1 MTAFK
6 VYRSSAGSGKTYTL
20 TKEFVKLA
28 LVAPAARGGFSPGYY
43 ARILAVTFTRDA
55 AAEMK
60 ERVVSALERIKGWA
74 PGQALP
80 LLDDLLAEI
89 PAEYPPYANW
99 AAEALRRELVRRAGL
114 VFSTLIHQYSD
125 LSISTIDSF
134 TNRIVQSF
142 TKDLDISF
150 NYEVETEAGPLLEE
164 AVQRLLDRAGE
175 KRDPQLTAWLTEFA
189 RQQAEDEH
197 DWDIERLLLNFGE
210 NIFREG
216 TRPLIE
222 QLGSLTKADFRQV
235 RDQLATLRRN
245 FEQFLHERG
254 EAAMRLVGQ
263 RGLTAGSFF
272 QTEKG
277 IFGFFNRLSK
287 KEFELFLK
295 DDPGYNSYV
304 DKTINENKWY
314 IDKVNPAEKAAVDA
328 IAPDLA
334 RLFGQV
340 TDRRD
345 RDLGPYLVA
354 GFVLKNIYRLATI
367 HELEREV
374 RQLMAE
380 KNKVHISEFNH
391 RINQIVEHEPVPY
404 IYERMGERYQHIL
417 IDEFQDTSQMQWHN
431 LIPLMANA
439 LGYQLAN
446 MVVGDAK
453 QSIYRWRGGN
463 AELIVKLPEVPTAQP
478 GSPIALESQIFRRLY
493 GEYFL
498 GNNYRSLPQ
507 VIELNNDFFGFV
519 QQQNREAYPG
529 LGRYFDQHSQQAHRG
544 AGGHVEWSFL
554 AKDEKRPQQDEYRR
568 LTFARCRA
576 LVDQLVA
583 HHGYQLRDVTILCR
597 NNAGASYLA
606 EQFLAH
612 QYQVISTESLLLT
625 FSPTVSFVVDFLRV
639 LVQPVNHLRK
649 SELLYFLF
657 RHFGL
662 DGQANRYR
670 AETHEAIATA
680 SRENSLKQFFAFL
693 KDHFGAALVSR
704 KLQYLSLYETVEEL
718 IRVFDLNRAHAEQ
731 IYLQRL
737 LDEVAT
743 FGQNQ
748 SNDLPEFLEH
758 WDRNS
763 HKISVS
769 TPKTGNAIQVMTIHK
784 AKGLQFPV
792 VIVAFADWS
801 TIPKPGSETWADW
814 ADNLLVPQLRTVI
827 LPLQK
832 NLLRTEFAEL
842 YQRELEATFIDAINM
857 LYVAMTRPEERLYV
871 LAKGGEQ
878 KKSDNTTVQHWL
890 RAYLDHRQLGPQ
902 TDHLGEH
909 VVLQADPGPKVG
921 QAKPSDETE
930 YQVAQF
936 LSTEC
941 RDKIRMRR
949 DDTGLGE
956 RKISIEKMYEA
967 QKQGNLM
974 HYAFEKVSTRDDI
987 AKAVQRL
994 VFAGLLAPEEQ
1005 AALAEKMEAVTRLP
1019 ALAGLFERQPGRK
1032 ILNEKELI
1040 VRVGNSEDSRRPD
1053 RVVIDPDQITVVD
1066 YKTGAEQ
1073 QPSHVKQISEYAK
1086 FIQQIPAYRH
1096 LPVRK
1101 LLVYTEVMKVVQV

>member
-1 MTAFK
+1 MKAFK

-60 ERVVSALERIKGWA
+60 QRVVSALERIKDWA

-80 LLDDLLAEI
+80 LLDDLLAEV
-89 PAEYPPYANW
+89 PAEYPAYATW
-99 AAEALRRELVRRAGL
+99 AADALRRELVRRAGL

-142 TKDLDISF
+142 TKDLNISF
-150 NYEVETEAGPLLEE
+150 NYEVETEGTALLEE
-164 AVQRLLDRAGE
+164 AVQRLLERAGP

-189 RQQAEDEH
+189 RQEAEEER
-197 DWDIERLLLNFGE
+197 DWNIERSLLAFGQ

-222 QLGSLTKADFRQV
+222 QLGNLTKADFREL
-235 RDQLATLRRN
+235 RDHLTTLRRG
-245 FEQFLHERG
+245 FEQFIHERG
-254 EAAMRLVGQ
+254 AAAIQLIGQ
-263 RGLTAGSFF
+263 RGLTADNFYYGN
-272 QTEKG
+272 TG
-277 IFGFFNRLSK
+277 IFGFFGRLHKKDLSK
-287 KEFELFLK
+287 ILEG
-295 DDPGYNSYV
+295 DPGYNSYV
-304 DKTINENKWY
+304 GKTIGENKWY
-314 IDKVNPAEKAAVDA
+314 IDKTSPAAKAAIDA
-328 IAPDLA
+328 IASELTQ
-334 RLFGQV
+334 LFGQII
-340 TDRRD
+340 DRRD
-345 RDLGPYLVA
+345 RDLGHYLVA

-391 RINQIVEHEPVPY
+391 RINQIIENEPVPY
-404 IYERMGERYQHIL
+404 IYERMGERYQHLL

-463 AELIVKLPEVPTAQP
+463 AELIVSLPAVPTAQP
-478 GSPIALESQIFRRLY
+478 GSPIAEESQVFRQMY
-493 GEYFL
+493 SEHFL
-498 GNNYRSLPQ
+498 GSNYRSLPQ

-519 QQQNREAYPG
+519 QQQAAQTYPG
-529 LGRYFDQHSQQAHRG
+529 LGRYFDQHHQQAHRG

-554 AKDEKRPQQDEYRR
+554 TKDGDPPRQDEYQR

-583 HHGYQLRDVTILCR
+583 HHGYQLRDVTVLCR
-597 NNAGASYLA
+597 YNAGASYLA

-625 FSPTVSFVVDFLRV
+625 FSPTVSFVIDFLRV
-639 LVQPVNHLRK
+639 LVQPVNHLLK

-657 RHFGL
+657 QHFGL

-670 AETHEAIATA
+670 AETHETIVAA
-680 SRENSLKQFFAFL
+680 SRESSLKQFFVFL

-718 IRVFDLNRAHAEQ
+718 VRVFDLNRAHAEQ

-737 LDEVAT
+737 LDEVAA

-748 SNDLPEFLEH
+748 SNDLPDFIEH
-758 WDRNS
+758 WDS
-763 HKISVS
+763 HKGSISVS

-792 VIVAFADWS
+792 VVLAFADWA
-801 TIPKPGSETWADW
+801 TDPKPRSEAWADW
-814 ADNLLVPQLRTVI
+814 DSNELVPKLKTAIV
-827 LPLQK
+827 PLTK
-832 NLLRTEFAEL
+832 SLLRTEFAEL

-871 LAKGGEQ
+871 LAKGGD
-878 KKSDNTTVQHWL
+878 KKANDDTVQHWL
-890 RAYLDHRQLGPQ
+890 RTYVAHRQLEPQ
-902 TDHLGEH
+902 TDHLGAH
-909 VVLQADPGPKVG
+909 VVLCADPGPKVG

-930 YQVAQF
+930 YRVSRF
-936 LSTEC
+936 MSTEC

-956 RKISIEKMYEA
+956 HKISIEKMYEA
-967 QKQGNLM
+967 QRQGNLM
-974 HYAFEKVSTRDDI
+974 HYAFEKVNTRADI

-1005 AALAEKMEAVTRLP
+1005 ASLAEKMEAITQLP
-1019 ALAGLFERQPGRK
+1019 ALADLFEQRPGRK

-1040 VRVGNSEDSRRPD
+1040 VRVGSSEDSRRPD
-1053 RVVIDPDQITVVD
+1053 RVVIDPDRLTIVD

-1096 LPVRK
+1096 LPVQK
-1101 LLVYTEVMKVVQV
+1101 LLVYTEVMKVVQA